1 MAENRHEVLAI
12 IPVRGVDIESA
23 GEMVMLAGKP
33 LLQHTVEAIQLCSK
47 IDRVIVTSDDD
58 RVRDLAIR
66 LGAEAPFLR
75 PAELAA
81 PGVSIGTVL
90 KHCLQWLDEMESYV
104 PVVTMP
110 LEISHPIRPVGLLE
124 QVLDLLFS
132 EDLDTVFTAYE
143 EHARFWQ
150 SDEYGELGRLG
161 QDQEGPRTAIKPF
174 YREVAGLALAC
185 RIEVAR
191 SGVRF
196 GKKVGLVPI
205 RDPSALVDTQ
215 TSYGLALA
223 AALMDEAG
231 K

>member
-110 LEISHPIRPVGLLE
+110 LEISHPIRPVGL
-124 QVLDLLFS
+124 
-132 EDLDTVFTAYE
+132 FTAYE